1 MAFAP
6 HHFEA
11 HHRHGFRAAIVIV
24 ILAFVVL
31 MATGLFAT
39 SRAQDLGDARAG
51 QAYAQKVCA
60 ECHAVLGSQD
70 TSPTAKA
77 TPFKIIANTPGMTG
91 TAIAVWL
98 RTPHPT
104 MPNLIVA
111 RDDLENLVS
120 YILDLRDKK

>member
-1 MAFAP
+1 MAIIQHPFDG
-6 HHFEA
+6 
-11 HHRHGFRAAIVIV
+11 HHRDGFRLAIVVV
-24 ILAFVVL
+24 ILAFVAL
-31 MATGLFAT
+31 LASALTTAGQ
-39 SRAQDLGDARAG
+39 AQEFGDARAG

-60 ECHAVLGSQD
+60 ECHAVLGSEAA
-70 TSPTAKA
+70 SPVARA
-77 TPFKIIANTPGMTG
+77 TPFKTVANTPGMTG

-120 YILDLRDKK
+120 YILDLREKK